1 MKKTILFIIA
11 FSILAIVKTDAQ
23 STSAGAFGNDYGGVK
38 YLGYRTAFP
47 GNLDFHTA
55 NAGGAPLMRLQ
66 NSNGFLGI
74 GLTSPGYRLDVQD
87 DININPNS
95 GLAYYRI
102 AGNSVLHVY
111 GTLNT
116 CVGENNGLGL
126 STGTSNSF
134 LGNSAGTSNTSGSQN
149 VFLGMSAG
157 SANISNDDNTFVGT
171 YAGQNS
177 TANENTFIGSYAGST
192 NTTGSNNTF
201 TGFKSGWVNTS
212 GYRNSFLGNQ
222 TGYSNTTGRQ
232 NTFTGYQAGYTNT
245 SGVQNTFTGD
255 KSGELNTT
263 GSYNSFYGDLSGN
276 TNTTGQQNSFVGHH
290 AGANNTTGSYN
301 CYMGSHTAFAG
312 VNSTGWRNNY
322 IGAEAGPQERTGNDH
337 QFMGFRAG
345 WNNIAGSRNVL
356 IGTKSGDTLT
366 DDDNVFIGYRSG
378 FYQITGNYNTYIGT
392 NCADNSNVTGF
403 TNAAA
408 FGYNAVP
415 RNSNHMILGDN
426 NVNVGIGLSND
437 ATGPRDKLEIKGAA
451 GTSGLQFTQINAGT
465 TPTANPG
472 AGVLALDA
480 NGKVIY
486 VPDVAS
492 SGAIQT
498 CSTNL
503 PIANDLEIDMG
514 TTSTKNFIFRDYNS
528 NATSKV
534 GIGINSCSPSAKL
547 HVYQQSGATNTIGT
561 LLENNDAATSSNDV
575 IALKVLESA
584 TSTSGRRIA
593 GWFEVDRAGVCTTPK
608 FSIYV
613 PDCSGY
619 ISLGYSTPTVA
630 GSSLLSVNGDIT
642 AAGVMFATGFTVVS
656 DNRYKKNIISIRKD
670 SALAKV
676 RALNGVYY
684 DWDIVNNPGHNF
696 EASHQVGFIAQ
707 QVASILPEAVRIDS
721 NGYYGVEYMK
731 IIPLL
736 TNAIN
741 QLDSLNTVKDATI
754 SNLENRLTALEQ
766 IVNGCCNMNGGE
778 GGMRSNPNNNNFR
791 GNVTQTE
798 IELVNT
804 NTIILNQNVPNP
816 FEEKTLIGYYI
827 PESVKEAQILFYNE
841 LGVVLKTV
849 DIREKGKG
857 QVTVYASN
865 LSSGIYTY
873 TLLADGKV
881 IDTKKMVCTK

>member
-201 TGFKSGWVNTS
+201 TGFKSGWVNTT

-255 KSGELNTT
+255 KAGEFNTT
-263 GSYNSFYGDLSGN
+263 GSYNSFVGDLSGN
-276 TNTTGQQNSFVGHH
+276 KNTTGEQNAFLGHH
-290 AGANNTTGSYN
+290 SGANNTTGSYN
-301 CYMGSHTAFAG
+301 CYIGSHTAFAG
-312 VNSTGWRNNY
+312 VSSTGWRNNY
-322 IGAEAGPQERTGNDH
+322 IGAEAGPQERTGNDNE
-337 QFMGFRAG
+337 FMGFRAG
-345 WNNIAGSRNVL
+345 WNNIAGNRNVL

-366 DDDNVFIGYRSG
+366 DDDNVFIGFKAGY
-378 FYQITGNYNTYIGT
+378 YQRTGSNNTFIGT
-392 NCADNSNVTGF
+392 NCANNTGVTGF
-403 TNAAA
+403 SNMAA
-408 FGYNAVP
+408 FGANAIP
-415 RNSNHMILGDN
+415 LHSNHMILGDN
-426 NVNVGIGLSND
+426 SVYVGIGLSSD

-451 GTSGLQFTQINAGT
+451 GTSGLQFTQITSAT

-472 AGVLALDA
+472 LGVLALDA

-486 VPDVAS
+486 VPDVAA

-498 CSTNL
+498 CGTNQ
-503 PIANDLEIDMG
+503 PIANNLEIDMG
-514 TTSTKNFIFRDYNS
+514 TTSNKNFIFRDYNS

-534 GIGINSCSPSAKL
+534 GIGIVGGCTPSAKL

-575 IALKVLESA
+575 IALKVIES
-584 TSTSGRRIA
+584 STSGSGNRVA
-593 GWFEVDRAGVCTTPK
+593 GWFEVDLAGNCTVPKYAINVPSCGGYVSIGYTTPT
-608 FSIYV
+608 I
-613 PDCSGY
+613 
-619 ISLGYSTPTVA
+619 A
-630 GSSLLSVNGDIT
+630 NSSLLSVNG
-642 AAGVMFATGFTVVS
+642 TVSSNGTVLTS
-656 DNRYKKNIISIRKD
+656 DRRYKTNIVSINKD
-670 SALAKV
+670 SALAKI

-684 DWDIVNNPGHNF
+684 DWDIANNPDHNF
-696 EASHQVGFIAQ
+696 DTVRQIGFIAQ
-707 QVASILPEAVRIDS
+707 DVAAVLPEVVRTDA
-721 NGYYGVEYMK
+721 NGYYGVEYTK
-731 IIPLL
+731 FIPVL
-736 TNAIN
+736 TNAVK
-741 QLDSLNTVKDATI
+741 QLDSLNTAKDATI
-754 SNLENRLTALEQ
+754 NSLNSRLTALEQ
-766 IVNGCCNMNGGE
+766 IVNGCCNMNGGAMM
-778 GGMRSNPNNNNFR
+778 GNPNNNFK
-791 GNVTQTE
+791 GNVTQTD

-816 FEEKTLIGYYI
+816 FEEKTVIGYYI

>member
-201 TGFKSGWVNTS
+201 TGFKSGWVNTT

-322 IGAEAGPQERTGNDH
+322 IGAEAGPQERTGNDN

-575 IALKVLESA
+575 IALKVIES
-584 TSTSGRRIA
+584 STSGSGNRVA
-593 GWFEVDRAGVCTTPK
+593 GWFEVDLAGNCTVPKYAINVPSCGGYVSIGYTTPT
-608 FSIYV
+608 I
-613 PDCSGY
+613 
-619 ISLGYSTPTVA
+619 A
-630 GSSLLSVNGDIT
+630 NSSLLSVNG
-642 AAGVMFATGFTVVS
+642 TVSSNGTVLTS
-656 DNRYKKNIISIRKD
+656 DRRYKTNIVSINKD
-670 SALAKV
+670 SALAKI

-684 DWDIVNNPGHNF
+684 DWDIANNPDHNF
-696 EASHQVGFIAQ
+696 DTVRQIGFIAQ
-707 QVASILPEAVRIDS
+707 DVAAVLPEVVRTDA
-721 NGYYGVEYMK
+721 NGYYGVEYTK
-731 IIPLL
+731 FIPVL
-736 TNAIN
+736 TNAVK
-741 QLDSLNTVKDATI
+741 QLDSLNTAKDATI
-754 SNLENRLTALEQ
+754 NSLNSRLTALEQ
-766 IVNGCCNMNGGE
+766 IVNGCCNMNGGAMM
-778 GGMRSNPNNNNFR
+778 GNPNNNFK
-791 GNVTQTE
+791 GNVTQTD

-816 FEEKTLIGYYI
+816 FEEKTVIGYYI